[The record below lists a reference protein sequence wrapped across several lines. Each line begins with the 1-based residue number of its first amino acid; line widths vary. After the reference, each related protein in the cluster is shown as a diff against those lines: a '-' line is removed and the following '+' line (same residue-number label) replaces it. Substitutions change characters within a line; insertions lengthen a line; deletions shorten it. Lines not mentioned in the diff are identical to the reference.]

1 MTGKPEEEPPFQGL
15 HALLDVIRD
24 LVDRPRWSWRRPK
37 EGEYRGDRPLPIL
50 SLVGTAPGDVSR
62 SLATRLNQP
71 ERDKVAHVI
80 VNAADPSPGAAG
92 ALLPLLDV
100 VHQLLEWDN
109 KGAGGRLRFQHY
121 RLASWLTRQT
131 IEPVDGRDARAASL
145 AMLRTW
151 YKKDR
156 PRAMTGDDGDGGLPW
171 WARLLVAVGGPL
183 AFWLWTHRWPIVG
196 QVPRWFMRQPFM
208 VPLHSTTFVGFAERL
223 TIGRRG
229 TEDPEQIKKVL
240 VHAFLRDLRLAYR
253 PRGLRPR
260 RWRRTAYVVLVLDD
274 VTDAGWELLRLV
286 NDVRNEKGD
295 LDPLLVVAR
304 SDAPPSWQSPHRM
317 PPVRDVQSV
326 VDRWYRMLPTLRQ
339 RQEGDAR
346 FVFAR
351 LPDPSDEPSD
361 ADREAWPKIRSLPPR
376 KPAWLAR
383 KGVALTATTL
393 LIAVPLLS
401 AGGWMVNRWAANCL
415 PSPSSGAVA
424 RWDDTLG
431 QCVGYSDNS
440 DLVFGRDP
448 RLRLAQLAVFDQNT
462 VARDLHE
469 ANPERPLVSIVYFS
483 GLTHPEADPGTDH
496 SVAEELEGLLIRQ
509 QQHNRKEQT
518 EPLLRVIVANGG
530 SAMKAA
536 PEIVRDLLA
545 PLLRDDPTVLGV
557 IGMDRT
563 VPETETA
570 IAMLG
575 HLGTAVV
582 TMVLTGERLGEVSPL
597 YFQLPPGNRVQARMV
612 EEYAHRTSRQITVY
626 HPPAD
631 DAYIRTLV
639 DEMVA
644 AVEAREPDVEARRP
658 VRWERSP
665 DEVDVR
671 CGRGEIAF
679 YAGREDQFAA
689 FLNRV
694 VSLCGRDDS
703 PTVVGD
709 DSVIRFVAEQ
719 RSRDQYELNGLPV
732 SWVDMGGWVVAAGR
746 SCRDEGSPATNQNK
760 QPLVAFC
767 DGYNGLYQVS
777 DSKSPAAND
786 YARELA
792 KTPGPPW
799 PGQGIGLAYDAAG
812 LFVAAVRRN
821 QQRPGHSPEY
831 LPHRAAIAQ
840 ELIERSPF
848 DGATGEISF
857 RDSRTGAQRKLMIAR
872 IDDIGDASA
881 VPRCEFVYSDGRPES
896 CPR

>member
-1 MTGKPEEEPPFQGL
+1 MAEKTEEEAPFQGL

-24 LVDRPRWSWRRPK
+24 LVDRPRWSWRKPQ

-50 SLVGTAPGDVSR
+50 SLIGTAPGDVPGA
-62 SLATRLNQP
+62 LALRLNQP
-71 ERDKVAHVI
+71 ERDKIAHV
-80 VNAADPSPGAAG
+80 VVDASEPPAG
-92 ALLPLLDV
+92 ATGSLLPLLDE
-100 VHQLLEWDN
+100 VHQLLERDN
-109 KGAGGRLRFQHY
+109 KGTGGRLRFQHY
-121 RLASWLTRQT
+121 RLAAWLTRQT
-131 IEPVDGRDARAASL
+131 IEPADGRDARAASL
-145 AMLRTW
+145 AVLRTW
-151 YKKDR
+151 YEKDR
-156 PRAMTGDDGDGGLPW
+156 PRTMAGEDGGLPW
-171 WARLLVAVGGPL
+171 WARLLVVVGGPL
-183 AFWLWTHRWPIVG
+183 PFWLWRHRWPIVG
-196 QVPRWFMRQPFM
+196 RVPRWFMRQPFM

-223 TIGRRG
+223 TTNRRG
-229 TEDPEQIKKVL
+229 TEDPEQIRKVL

-253 PRGLRPR
+253 PRGPRPR
-260 RWRRTAYVVLVLDD
+260 RWRRTAYVVLVLDN
-274 VTDAGWELLRLV
+274 VTDQGWELLRLV

-304 SDAPPSWQSPHRM
+304 SDAPPSWKSPRGT
-317 PPVRDVQSV
+317 PLVRDVQSV

-339 RQEGDAR
+339 RQEGEAR

-351 LPDPSDEPSD
+351 LPDPTDEPSD

-376 KPAWLAR
+376 APAWLAR
-383 KGVALTATTL
+383 RGVALAVTAL
-393 LIAVPLLS
+393 LVAVPVLAAS
-401 AGGWMVNRWAANCL
+401 AWAVHRWAADCL

-424 RWDDTLG
+424 VWDGGLG

-440 DLVFGRDP
+440 DLVFGSDR
-448 RLRLAQLAVFDQNT
+448 RLRLAQLAVFEQNAI
-462 VARDLHE
+462 ARDLHE
-469 ANPERPLVSIVYFS
+469 ANRERPLVSIVYFS

-518 EPLLRVIVANGG
+518 EPLLRVVVANGG
-530 SAMKAA
+530 NTMAA
-536 PEIVRDLLA
+536 AARIVRDLLE

-570 IAMLG
+570 IALLG

-582 TMVLTGERLGEVSPL
+582 SMVLTGERLDEVSPL
-597 YFQLPPGNRVQARMV
+597 YFQLPPGNRVQARAV
-612 EEYAHRTSRQITVY
+612 VEYAHGTSRQLTVY

-631 DAYIRTLV
+631 DAYIGTLV
-639 DEMVA
+639 EETTA
-644 AVEAREPDVEARRP
+644 AVRERAPALAERP
-658 VRWERSP
+658 PVAWERSP

-694 VSLCGRDDS
+694 VSLCGREES

-709 DSVIRFVAEQ
+709 DSVIRFVAQQE
-719 RSRDQYELNGLPV
+719 SRDQYELNGLPV
-732 SWVDMGGWVVAAGR
+732 SWVDMGGRVVAAGR
-746 SCRDEGSPATNQNK
+746 SCREKGSPETNRNEQS
-760 QPLVAFC
+760 LAAFC
-767 DGYNGLYQVS
+767 DGYNRMYQVL
-777 DSKSPAAND
+777 DTNPPAAND

-792 KTPGPPW
+792 NTSGPPW
-799 PGQGIGLAYDAAG
+799 PGQGIGLSYDAAG
-812 LFVAAVRRN
+812 LFIAAVRRN
-821 QQRPGHSPEY
+821 QQRPGHGREY

-840 ELIERSPF
+840 ELVERSPF

-872 IDDIGDASA
+872 IEDIGDATA
-881 VPRCEFVYSDGRPES
+881 VPRCEFVYGDGRAEP
-896 CPR
+896 CPG

>member
-1 MTGKPEEEPPFQGL
+1 MSGKPEEEPPFQGL
-15 HALLDVIRD
+15 HALLDVFRD
-24 LVDRPRWSWRRPK
+24 LVERPRWSLRRPK
-37 EGEYRGDRPLPIL
+37 EGEYRGDRTLPIL
-50 SLVGTAPGDVSR
+50 SLVGEVPGDVPR
-62 SLATRLNQP
+62 ALATRLNQP
-71 ERDKVAHVI
+71 ELDKVAHVI
-80 VNAADPSPGAAG
+80 VDAATLPPDAG
-92 ALLPLLDV
+92 GSLLPLLDV

-121 RLASWLTRQT
+121 RLASWLTRQR

-156 PRAMTGDDGDGGLPW
+156 PRAMAGDGDGLPW
-171 WARLLVAVGGPL
+171 WARLLVAIGGPL
-183 AFWLWTHRWPIVG
+183 PFWLWTHRWPIVG
-196 QVPRWFMRQPFM
+196 RVPRWFMRQPFM

-240 VHAFLRDLRLAYR
+240 AHAFLRDLRLAYR

-260 RWRRTAYVVLVLDD
+260 RWRRTAYVVLVLDN
-274 VTDAGWELLRLV
+274 VTDEGWELLRLV
-286 NDVRNEKGD
+286 NDVRNERGD

-304 SDAPPSWQSPHRM
+304 SDAPPSWKSPRGM
-317 PPVRDVQSV
+317 PLVRDIQSV
-326 VDRWYRMLPTLRQ
+326 VDHWYRMLPTLRQ

-351 LPDPSDEPSD
+351 LPEPSDEPSD

-383 KGVALTATTL
+383 RGVALTAA
-393 LIAVPLLS
+393 AVLVAAPLVT
-401 AGGWMVNRWAANCL
+401 AGWWTVDRWTADCL

-424 RWDDTLG
+424 RWDDVLG

-440 DLVFGRDP
+440 DLVFGEDP
-448 RLRLAQLAVFDQNT
+448 RLRLAQLAVFQQNT

-469 ANPERPLVSIVYFS
+469 ANRERPLVSLVYFT
-483 GLTHPEADPGTDH
+483 GLTHDEADAGTDH
-496 SVAEELEGLLIRQ
+496 SIADELEGLLIRQ
-509 QQHNRKEQT
+509 QQHNRTEQT

-530 SAMKAA
+530 SRMTAA
-536 PEIVRDLLA
+536 PEIVRDLMA

-570 IAMLG
+570 IALLG

-582 TMVLTGERLGEVSPL
+582 TMVLTGEHLGEVSPL
-597 YFQLPPGNRVQARMV
+597 YFQLPPGNRVQAGMV
-612 EEYAHRTSRQITVY
+612 VDYARQTSRQLTVY
-626 HPPAD
+626 HPPAE
-631 DAYIRTLV
+631 DAYIKTLV
-639 DEMVA
+639 DEMSTAVQAHA
-644 AVEAREPDVEARRP
+644 ADLEARLP
-658 VRWERSP
+658 VHWEESP
-665 DEVDVR
+665 DEVEVR

-679 YAGREDQFAA
+679 YAGRENQFAV

-694 VSLCGRDDS
+694 VSLCGREES

-709 DSVIRFVAEQ
+709 DSVIRFVAQ
-719 RSRDQYELNGLPV
+719 QKSRDQYELNGLPV
-732 SWVDMGGWVVAAGR
+732 SWVDLGGQVVAAGR
-746 SCRDEGSPATNQNK
+746 SCRDEGRPATNQNE
-760 QPLVAFC
+760 QPLVTFC
-767 DGYNGLYQVS
+767 DGYNWLYQVS
-777 DSKSPAAND
+777 DAKPAAAND

-792 KTPGPPW
+792 RTPGPLW

-821 QQRPGHSPEY
+821 QQRPGHGPEY
-831 LPHRAAIAQ
+831 LPHRAAVAQ
-840 ELIERSPF
+840 ELVERSPF
-848 DGATGEISF
+848 DGATGQISF
-857 RDSRTGAQRKLMIAR
+857 RESRTGAQRQLMIAR

-881 VPRCEFVYSDGRPES
+881 VPHCEFVYRDGQSEP
-896 CPR
+896 CPT